1 MALPEA
7 RRGESACR
15 VGPCVDTDDVL
26 ETGPWIRT
34 VGVPA
39 VASAGQRAQ
48 LIGRAPAL
56 HGTAV
61 HACAAVVLPQADLR
75 RNRRRDVFPEAHRAR
90 THGAPSARQR
100 KDRDD
105 ERARPHCSPELSWER
120 PRSGCSMGRPTGTRR
135 ARAHAWSAS
144 FARMLLNC
152 LVNPSGQPPPLFRL
166 GCRHD
171 GCRGTRARSTRMLR
185 TKGPNTMKML
195 LQQAKDIA
203 HGLTIRDGAKRAG
216 WALAG
221 VGAALLTTSAT
232 AVAAP
237 PPPGGLV
244 DPATLSDLS
253 VTMSAPT
260 TIYPYRASSLTI
272 NVTNAP
278 PNTVYRAGAGT
289 LVRAHM
295 DLTGLIAT
303 SAVSDAGL
311 SCTVS

>member
-1 MALPEA
+1 
-7 RRGESACR
+7 
-15 VGPCVDTDDVL
+15 
-26 ETGPWIRT
+26 
-34 VGVPA
+34 
-39 VASAGQRAQ
+39 
-48 LIGRAPAL
+48 
-56 HGTAV
+56 
-61 HACAAVVLPQADLR
+61 
-75 RNRRRDVFPEAHRAR
+75 
-90 THGAPSARQR
+90 
-100 KDRDD
+100 
-105 ERARPHCSPELSWER
+105 
-120 PRSGCSMGRPTGTRR
+120 
-135 ARAHAWSAS
+135 
-144 FARMLLNC
+144 
-152 LVNPSGQPPPLFRL
+152 
-166 GCRHD
+166 
-171 GCRGTRARSTRMLR
+171 
-185 TKGPNTMKML
+185 MKTL

-244 DPATLSDLS
+244 NPATLSDLS

-260 TIYPYRASSLTI
+260 TIYPYGASSLTI

-278 PNTVYRAGAGT
+278 PITVYRAGAGT

-311 SCTVS
+311 SCTVSTANPDTPWSVVDCIGTLAYGASTIITVQFQPATGYAPANSCNHSWYCGEPMYADASVVNWSGGSERSLSNNRALARIDSAGCIS